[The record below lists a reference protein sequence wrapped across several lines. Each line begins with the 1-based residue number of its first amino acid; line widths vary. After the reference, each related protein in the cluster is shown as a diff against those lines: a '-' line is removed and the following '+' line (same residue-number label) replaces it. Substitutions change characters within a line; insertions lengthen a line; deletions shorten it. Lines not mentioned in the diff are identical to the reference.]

1 MAYSSEEPRETTLA
15 RVIEL
20 AFDGDRAR
28 YEKFLSLLR
37 GVTPEDGS
45 VILRGS
51 AVTGYRW
58 ADNAPF
64 DADGKG
70 TSDLDVT
77 FVGGGMINRWNE
89 FYIPA
94 LHTVPLSDE
103 HPDACPEFR
112 PLRDA
117 LCTVAGRPVNIQAT
131 TSVVQFARD
140 VTMDQ
145 PWVELIENREKAR
158 EEMSAAG
165 AEPARER

>member
-1 MAYSSEEPRETTLA
+1 MAYSSEEPRETTLE

-20 AFDGDRAR
+20 AFDGDRVR

-117 LCTVAGRPVNIQAT
+117 LCTVAAKKWT
-131 TSVVQFARD
+131 
-140 VTMDQ
+140 
-145 PWVELIENREKAR
+145 K
-158 EEMSAAG
+158 
-165 AEPARER
+165 

>member
-1 MAYSSEEPRETTLA
+1 MAYSAEEPRETTIA

-20 AFDGDRAR
+20 AFDGDLAR
-28 YEKFLSLLR
+28 YEKFVSLLR
-37 GVTPEDGS
+37 EVTPDDGS

-77 FVGGGMINRWNE
+77 FVGGGMLNRWNE

-103 HPDACPEFR
+103 HPDACPDLK
-112 PLRDA
+112 PLRSA
-117 LCTVAGRPVNIQAT
+117 LCEAAGRPVNMQAT
-131 TSVVQFARD
+131 TSIIQFVRD

-145 PWVELIENREKAR
+145 PWVELVENREKAS
-158 EEMSAAG
+158 EATAAAQAESA
-165 AEPARER
+165 PRV